1 MSQEQPPQPQEQPSQ
16 SQKQPSQSQKQP
28 PVVIG
33 PSTIMSPEA
42 FAKWM
47 SFAVSPD
54 ILTPE
59 RLALLKRM
67 SDDLARDPAF
77 LKMIERMLADYGDD
91 IYRISPSDADLA
103 KGGFGWAGGAGG
115 TGETVAIAPAAAAAA
130 LAPPAA
136 SLAAAHAPGE

>member
-1 MSQEQPPQPQEQPSQ
+1 MSEERRPASQKQRPQ
-16 SQKQPSQSQKQP
+16 SQKM
-28 PVVIG
+28 VTG
-33 PSTIMSPEA
+33 PSEIMPPDA

-47 SFAVSPD
+47 SFAVSPE
-54 ILTPE
+54 ILTQE

-67 SDDLARDPAF
+67 SDDLARNPAF

-103 KGGFGWAGGAGG
+103 KGGFGWTGGRAAAEPGG
-115 TGETVAIAPAAAAAA
+115 PVGIAPAAAAAA

-136 SLAAAHAPGE
+136 ALAAAHAPGE

>member
-1 MSQEQPPQPQEQPSQ
+1 MSKEQLPQP
-16 SQKQPSQSQKQP
+16 QKQP
-28 PVVIG
+28 PQSQ
-33 PSTIMSPEA
+33 PSVTDPSMIMSPEL
-42 FAKWM
+42 FQKWM
-47 SFAVSPD
+47 SFAVSPE

-59 RLALLKRM
+59 RLELLKTM

-77 LKMIERMLADYGDD
+77 LKRIERMLADYGDE

-103 KGGFGWAGGAGG
+103 KGGFGWAGGRAAEAGPG
-115 TGETVAIAPAAAAAA
+115 DPVAIAPAAAAAA